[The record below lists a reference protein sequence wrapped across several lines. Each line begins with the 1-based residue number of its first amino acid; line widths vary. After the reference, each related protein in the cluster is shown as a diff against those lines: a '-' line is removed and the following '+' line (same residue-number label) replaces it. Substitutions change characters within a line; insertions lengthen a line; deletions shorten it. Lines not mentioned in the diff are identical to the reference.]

1 MEAERVE
8 HLEIKLAAATAL
20 IDAIRRA
27 RAPCQTLPDGAII
40 RISKSTAYEPDV
52 MVRCG
57 PRLPRGTL
65 EIPDP
70 VIVVEVLSPS
80 SAGRD
85 YGEKVDGYLSVASVQ
100 HYLILVSDLAS
111 ILWDSSSKSKRC
123 LARSDGLANLRPED
137 SPQPT
142 SPRRKFQRAMRA
154 VVSRPDLVHGS
165 SASSRSISAALSA
178 LNTRRTSSRP
188 SPSGPAIRA
197 IPRA

>member
-1 MEAERVE
+1 MSAVAKLRMTVDEYLAWSQGQDGRWELIDGEPVKMEAERVE

-85 YGEKVDGYLSVASVQ
+85 YGEKVDGYFSVASVQ
-100 HYLILVSDLAS
+100 HYLILVSDQRKIVHCRRGQGDVIERRLVTS
-111 ILWDSSSKSKRC
+111 GRV
-123 LARSDGLANLRPED
+123 GLDPLGLELEVE
-137 SPQPT
+137 
-142 SPRRKFQRAMRA
+142 AMF
-154 VVSRPDLVHGS
+154 GEE
-165 SASSRSISAALSA
+165 
-178 LNTRRTSSRP
+178 
-188 SPSGPAIRA
+188 
-197 IPRA
+197 